1 MSKKIAIQ
9 GELGA
14 YSHIA
19 AENLYAGAEIKTCT
33 TFEETFKQAYND
45 QNYKIVIP
53 IENSLAGRVADIHY
67 LLPKYKLQIHG
78 EYFQTVEHNLLC
90 KQDATIDDIKYVRS
104 HAQAIGQCQNI
115 INKRKFKSIV
125 SADTAGSA
133 KELAEGKDKSIA
145 AIASELSAKIYNL
158 KILEK
163 NIEDEK
169 GNVTRFLIMGKK
181 IEQPEFKSNKNYITS
196 CIFRVKSEPSALYKC
211 LGGFATNQVNLTKLE
226 SFSVKNTFDQANFY
240 LDLEGHL
247 EQPGVKKALE
257 LNIKPKF
264 VPFCYV
270 PKEILEAVTLNNPYK
285 RDYLMEDCKRL
296 FNDLNIDLVSE
307 IPADC
312 NWPSVH
318 AAWSEVNKE
327 DKGLEFML
335 KIFEARFK
343 KGLNVGDKN
352 IITNICNEISISSEF
367 VLSAMDNEDIDK
379 DLKSLTKIMR
389 ELKVFGVPTF
399 IYKKERF
406 WGQDRLH
413 YLKDKL
419 NN

>member
-1 MSKKIAIQ
+1 MSKIKIAIQ

-19 AENLYAGAEIKTCT
+19 AENLFKGAEIKTCM

-45 QNYKIVIP
+45 QNIKILIP

-78 EYFQTVEHNLLC
+78 EHFQIVEHNLLC
-90 KQDATIDDIKYVRS
+90 KKDASLNDIKFVRS
-104 HAQAIGQCQNI
+104 HAQAIGQCQNL

-133 KELAEGKDKSIA
+133 KDLAEGNDKSIA

-169 GNVTRFLIMGKK
+169 GNVTRFLIMGKGV
-181 IEQPEFKSNKNYITS
+181 EQPEFSKEKNFITS

-240 LDLEGHL
+240 LDLEGHI
-247 EQPGVKKALE
+247 EQPEVKKALE
-257 LNIKPKF
+257 ELGFHTETLDILGVYEASKF
-264 VPFCYV
+264 RQ
-270 PKEILEAVTLNNPYK
+270 K
-285 RDYLMEDCKRL
+285 
-296 FNDLNIDLVSE
+296 
-307 IPADC
+307 
-312 NWPSVH
+312 
-318 AAWSEVNKE
+318 
-327 DKGLEFML
+327 
-335 KIFEARFK
+335 
-343 KGLNVGDKN
+343 
-352 IITNICNEISISSEF
+352 
-367 VLSAMDNEDIDK
+367 
-379 DLKSLTKIMR
+379 
-389 ELKVFGVPTF
+389 
-399 IYKKERF
+399 
-406 WGQDRLH
+406 
-413 YLKDKL
+413 
-419 NN
+419 